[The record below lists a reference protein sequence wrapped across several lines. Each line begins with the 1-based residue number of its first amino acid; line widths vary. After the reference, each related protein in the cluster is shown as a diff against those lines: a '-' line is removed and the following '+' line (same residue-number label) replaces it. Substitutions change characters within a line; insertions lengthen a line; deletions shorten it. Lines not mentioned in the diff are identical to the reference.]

1 MDSYLKLAYEAGR
14 KFASDNSL
22 FSISN
27 EKPLSQGNKNRVI
40 RGYYNNKPVILKFYT
55 DLLKPNSFK
64 RKSTESLFLRHAAA
78 SGVVPE
84 LVFESD
90 NFILIEEITGYSL
103 EQKFSQFN
111 LNFNNW
117 LSRTAINIGSAH
129 ACLANLLVSQE
140 IFSNF
145 DNLCSYGKTLEQ
157 NINDILETSLI
168 ICKEVEGFH
177 DLLNT
182 IDYIYKYLGEI
193 LNQPRI
199 IYKYDN
205 NLGNTIVNNRGFQR
219 FIDFEEC
226 YEGTKAI
233 YLGAVFDCLHQ
244 IPWNQPADKLT
255 IRQCLPWE
263 YIKQGYELYT
273 KEPISS
279 SLLEQIIAMA
289 MFNAWFRIKR
299 TWKANLD
306 MSFWSPRFCK
316 RLETYW
322 DMIA

>member
-1 MDSYLKLAYEAGR
+1 MDSYLKLAYKAARE
-14 KFASDNSL
+14 FASYDSR

-27 EKPLSQGNKNRVI
+27 KKPLLQGNKNRVL
-40 RGYYNNKPVILKFYT
+40 RGYYEDKPVVFKFYT
-55 DLLKPNSFK
+55 DLLKPNYFK

-78 SGVVPE
+78 TNVVPK
-84 LVFESD
+84 LVFESN
-90 NFILIEEITGYSL
+90 NFIIIEEIPGCSL
-103 EQKFSQFN
+103 EQKFSQIN

-117 LSRTAINIGSAH
+117 LSKVAIRIGSAH

-140 IFSNF
+140 VFSNYY
-145 DNLCSYGKTLEQ
+145 NLHSHGKTLEQ
-157 NINDILETSLI
+157 SINDILETSLT
-168 ICKEVEGFH
+168 ICKEVENFH
-177 DLLNT
+177 GLLNT
-182 IDYIYKYLGEI
+182 IDYIYEYLGEI

-199 IYKYDN
+199 LYKYDN
-205 NLGNTIVNNRGFQR
+205 NLGNIIVNNRGFQK

-233 YLGAVFDCLHQ
+233 YLGAIFDCLHQ

-289 MFNAWFRIKR
+289 MFNAWFRITR
-299 TWKANLD
+299 TWKANID
-306 MSFWSPRFCK
+306 MNFWIPRFRK